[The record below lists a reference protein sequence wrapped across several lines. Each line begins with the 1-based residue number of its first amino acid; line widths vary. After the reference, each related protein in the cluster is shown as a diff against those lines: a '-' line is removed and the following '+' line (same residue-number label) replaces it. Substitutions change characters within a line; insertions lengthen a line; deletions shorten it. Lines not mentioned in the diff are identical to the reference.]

1 MTKACPNKS
10 QCIYFVILVLI
21 STWLGGLHWVINP
34 YKLTLWVQSGD
45 SGHISIKSQCDDR
58 ESFSTVIEKPVS
70 AGYFQYDFSLPKCQ
84 LNEITISRVG
94 KPDNA
99 QSITS
104 ATISY
109 YGKETYRLLG
119 SKRTLEGEG
128 IFSRDSRPDRVA
140 AVDLNSPL
148 VIRTNRLDTSRVEI
162 EWPRYL
168 PLFLLPLL
176 WPLSGKLSKFNF
188 SPPTNPGGINIPIY
202 LAVAAISLIAA
213 MSVVSRTD
221 VSVHPDE
228 LTHVAS
234 ARYYYDH
241 WLKPKIGSPET
252 LDAHKT
258 NIYGVA
264 YLTGT
269 DPVYQL
275 AGKFAVIVWP
285 VFEND
290 VLALRAF
297 NVTLFILLALLALK
311 FNDIRLAIIPIL
323 ATPQAWYIFSY
334 FNGEAFPLF
343 LSILAV
349 VAFLGLSKP
358 GHTTNT
364 PPRLLRAFIAGG
376 LAGFILL
383 SKQNY
388 WVVFGVIS
396 LLVIAQSNC
405 LKKSQ
410 LSLMAIGW
418 ILALLGVFLI
428 ADKTIDLP
436 AIATFLPVTIGVGLL
451 IWASTILL
459 YRIVKQYKTGS
470 PRIRLVAV
478 ALLGLI
484 TVVGI
489 KMVDESWHNPLPY
502 TAARSEANKVVREVA
517 AMPSHKPSAATEGQ
531 LGKTHKIR
539 EQGIGLS
546 EMLLEKT
553 WVKTSVTSFFGV
565 YGYMNIWPTKH
576 FSYALLLMFTL
587 LTVIIFILASRRKPG
602 TIDYSVPISLTTGF
616 VTIVAASIGFSWTYD
631 YQAQG
636 KYLLPILP
644 ILAGGLVLIGQR
656 AFQNKPFLWIVSGGF
671 LLSATSFLL
680 IGIRLIP
687 KPPGIY

>member
-1 MTKACPNKS
+1 MNKACPNKS
-10 QCIYFVILVLI
+10 QCVYFAILVLI
-21 STWLGGLHWVINP
+21 SSWLVGLHWIINP
-34 YKLTLWVQSGD
+34 YQLTLWVESGD
-45 SGHISIKSQCDDR
+45 SGHISIKTQCGDR
-58 ESFSTVIEKPVS
+58 ERFSTVIESPVS
-70 AGYFQYDFSLPKCQ
+70 VGYSQYNFSLPKCQ

-94 KPDNA
+94 NPDSA

-140 AVDLNSPL
+140 AVNLSSPL
-148 VIRTNRLDTSRVEI
+148 VIRTNRLDTSKIEI

-176 WPLSGKLSKFNF
+176 WPLSGKLSKINF

-202 LAVAAISLIAA
+202 LAVAAISLTAA

-258 NIYGVA
+258 NVYGVA
-264 YLTGT
+264 YLTNT

-275 AGKFAVIVWP
+275 AGKFAVMVWP
-285 VFEND
+285 IFEND

-297 NVTLFILLALLALK
+297 NVTLFILLALLALR

-358 GHTTNT
+358 DHTTNP
-364 PPRLLRAFIAGG
+364 PPRLLRAIIAGG
-376 LAGFILL
+376 LAGFIFL

-388 WVVFGVIS
+388 WVVFGVIA
-396 LLVIAQSNC
+396 LLVIAQSNY

-410 LSLMAIGW
+410 LSMMAIGW
-418 ILALLGVFLI
+418 MLALLGVFLI
-428 ADKTIDLP
+428 LDKTIDLP
-436 AIATFLPVTIGVGLL
+436 AIATFLPVTMGVGLL
-451 IWASTILL
+451 IWAGTTLL
-459 YRIVKQYKTGS
+459 YCIVKQYKTGAL
-470 PRIRLVAV
+470 RIRLVAAV
-478 ALLGLI
+478 LLGFI

-489 KMVDESWHNPLPY
+489 KMVDESWNNPLPY
-502 TAARSEANKVVREVA
+502 TAARSEANKVAREA
-517 AMPSHKPSAATEGQ
+517 AAVPSYKPSAAKNGL

-539 EQGIGLS
+539 EQGIGLR

-553 WVKTSVTSFFGV
+553 WIKSSVTSFFGV

-576 FSYALLLMFTL
+576 FSYALLLMFIL
-587 LTVIIFILASRRKPG
+587 LTAITFILASRRKPG

-616 VTIVAASIGFSWTYD
+616 VTIVAASIGFSWIYD
-631 YQAQG
+631 YQTQG

-644 ILAGGLVLIGQR
+644 ILAGGLVIAGQNAYR
-656 AFQNKPFLWIVSGGF
+656 NKPLHWCVIGAF
-671 LLSATSFLL
+671 LLSAMSFLL
-680 IGIRLIP
+680 VGMRWIP
-687 KPPGIY
+687 KQPGIY